1 MKRELKREH
10 GLMATS
16 EMGDRKQLKFE
27 MAMPNFKIVTGNEFV
42 VYGDDNKFP
51 LYLLEMYQRS
61 AKHNAIINGK
71 TNYIFGGGLTY
82 DRTKMNDEM
91 VALLS
96 EFMDN
101 PNPFDSLNDV
111 FRKTTMDNE
120 IFNGYAL
127 EIVWNLGG
135 KISSIS
141 HVPFHE
147 CRVAVDG
154 KTIGRSKLWD
164 GNRKPKDLEVYD
176 RFNPDKRLGKQIF
189 YVVTYSPNCYFY
201 PLPEYFGAMA
211 YIESDSRIA
220 NFHVQN
226 LRNGFLGGFIFQFN
240 NGVPSPE
247 KQREIERKVK
257 SKFAGDDGERIMVEF
272 TDGSE
277 YGMKLIPV
285 QGNDIDKQFDILNQS
300 IQQEIFTAHRV
311 TSGMLFGIKESGQ
324 LGGRSEL
331 VESYELF
338 KAVYVKD
345 RANEQLRSYNYLLG
359 FNGFGNV
366 LEVIP
371 TEPIKEQLSETTLL
385 QIASRGELREMMGLP
400 DDTIAVPK
408 TTDSIQSLSPLVANK
423 VLEKLTD
430 AEIRS
435 LVGLAPS
442 VEPTPQTFSSVD
454 DDDLLIAEFE
464 NHGSCQTEFVEL
476 KSRPMRYGFEL
487 KENEFK
493 SEYEDTDK
501 KIVRLIDKN
510 PNITSDAIAT
520 ELGLD
525 IDLISERISALV
537 ENGSIKIT
545 GTLKEI
551 GEPAKE
557 WVKSRDMNEMLEIRY
572 KYDVL
577 PEYGPKLL
585 ETSRKFCKYMIEKN
599 RYYTRDEINMISTKM
614 GYSVWERRGGFYTDK
629 KTGLTRPSCRHIW
642 SQTLVKKRS

>member
-1 MKRELKREH
+1 MKSEYAIVTSPANLDKRTQ
-10 GLMATS
+10 M
-16 EMGDRKQLKFE
+16 KFE
-27 MAMPNFKIVTGNEFV
+27 LAMPVFKVVTGNDFV
-42 VYGDDNKFP
+42 VYGEDNKFP
-51 LYLLEMYQRS
+51 MYLLEMYQRS

-71 TNYIFGGGLTY
+71 VNYIFGGGFTY
-82 DRTKMNDEM
+82 DTNKLTDEM
-91 VALLS
+91 IGQLGD
-96 EFMDN
+96 FMEN
-101 PNPFDSLNDV
+101 PNPFDSMNDV
-111 FRKTTMDNE
+111 LRKTIMDNE

-127 EIVWNLGG
+127 EVVWSLGG

-147 CRVAVDG
+147 CRVSVDG
-154 KTIGRSKLWD
+154 KKIGRSKLWD
-164 GNRKPKDLEVYD
+164 GNRKPKDLEIFD
-176 RFNPDKRLGKQIF
+176 RFNPEQRLGKQIF
-189 YVVTYSPNCYFY
+189 YVVTYSPNCYHY
-201 PLPEYFGAMA
+201 PIPEYFGAMA

-240 NGVPSPE
+240 NGVPTAE

-257 SKFAGDDGERIMVEF
+257 SKFGGDDGERIMVEF
-272 TDGSE
+272 TDGAE

-285 QGNDIDKQFDILNQS
+285 QANDLDKQFDILNES

-338 KAVYVKD
+338 KSVYVKD
-345 RANEQLRSYNYLLG
+345 RANEQIRSYNYLLS

-366 LEVIP
+366 LEIIP
-371 TEPIKEQLSETTLL
+371 TEPIKEQLSEQTLL
-385 QIASRGELREMMGLP
+385 QIASRGELRAMMGLP
-400 DDTIAVPK
+400 DDTIEVPK

-435 LVGLAPS
+435 LVGLGTTQQSFAS
-442 VEPTPQTFSSVD
+442 MD

-464 NHGSCQTEFVEL
+464 NHGECQSGFELL

-493 SEYEDTDK
+493 SEYEDIDK
-501 KIVRLIDKN
+501 QIVKKIDKN
-510 PNITSDAIAT
+510 PNISSDAIAT

-525 IDLISERISALV
+525 IDLVAERISALI
-537 ENGSIKIT
+537 ENGSIKVT

-551 GEPAKE
+551 GEPAKD
-557 WVKSRDMNEMLEIRY
+557 WVKSKDMTQMLEIRY

-585 ETSRKFCKYMIEKN
+585 ETSRKFCKYMIEKG
-599 RYYTRDEINMISTKM
+599 RYYTREEINQISAKM

-642 SQTLVKKRS
+642 VQTLVKKRN